1 MSLVSQAD
9 FARMHGVSRKAVTTW
24 KSRGYL
30 TFSGTLVD
38 VERSNEKLARLGRAW
53 PGIVAPVTGP
63 PDPTVSVTPTIKE
76 WPAVVTEPDGYDWTS
91 KNGWGK
97 GVERAA
103 VKLSVMVES
112 AVSNMARLT
121 VRYLE
126 PQVALPLLDEFHR
139 IQREGALSLLDD
151 EYDPPAGYAS
161 WAYHPLFQGPAM
173 AFIEW
178 EEALAEATEWRKR
191 QAGADA

>member
-1 MSLVSQAD
+1 MVTIERTAEPSGAPLGAVRFFQRNEKHTGIAPCNVALATRFRNWVTGNNRSKSTMSLVSQAD
-9 FARMHGVSRKAVTTW
+9 FARMHGVSRKAVTICW
-24 KSRGYL
+24 DARRCGAVKRKA
-30 TFSGTLVD
+30 GTPGP
-38 VERSNEKLARLGRAW
+38 SLARDRY
-53 PGIVAPVTGP
+53 PCTGP
-63 PDPTVSVTPTIKE
+63 PDPTVSVTSTTKE

-91 KNGWGK
+91 
-97 GVERAA
+97 
-103 VKLSVMVES
+103 
-112 AVSNMARLT
+112 
-121 VRYLE
+121 
-126 PQVALPLLDEFHR
+126 
-139 IQREGALSLLDD
+139 

>member
-1 MSLVSQAD
+1 M
-9 FARMHGVSRKAVTTW
+9 
-24 KSRGYL
+24 
-30 TFSGTLVD
+30 
-38 VERSNEKLARLGRAW
+38 
-53 PGIVAPVTGP
+53 
-63 PDPTVSVTPTIKE
+63 
-76 WPAVVTEPDGYDWTS
+76 
-91 KNGWGK
+91 
-97 GVERAA
+97 
-103 VKLSVMVES
+103 KLSVMVES
-112 AVSNMARLT
+112 AVLDMARLT

-126 PQVALPLLDEFHR
+126 PQVVLPLLDEFHR